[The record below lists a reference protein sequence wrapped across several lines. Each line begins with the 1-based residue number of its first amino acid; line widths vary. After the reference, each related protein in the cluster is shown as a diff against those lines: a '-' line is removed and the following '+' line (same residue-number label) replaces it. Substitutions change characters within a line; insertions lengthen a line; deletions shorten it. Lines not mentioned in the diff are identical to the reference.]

1 MTLYETP
8 LRLVEAHCVPV
19 LTYGIEV
26 AQINDHGERSKLR
39 AAYNSIFRRIF
50 GYRKYESVTQ
60 LQLALARPTWEMLVE
75 ERRSGFYRRLESCN
89 ADSPVH
95 VFSVP

>member
-1 MTLYETP
+1 MLKLIES
-8 LRLVEAHCVPV
+8 HCTQI

-26 AQINDHGERSKLR
+26 AEISDRNERSKIR
-39 AAYNSIFRRIF
+39 AAYNSVFRRIF
-50 GYRKYESVTQ
+50 GYCTYESVTEF
-60 LQLALARPTWEMLVE
+60 QLALARPTWEMLVE

-95 VFSVP
+95 VFLFFDV